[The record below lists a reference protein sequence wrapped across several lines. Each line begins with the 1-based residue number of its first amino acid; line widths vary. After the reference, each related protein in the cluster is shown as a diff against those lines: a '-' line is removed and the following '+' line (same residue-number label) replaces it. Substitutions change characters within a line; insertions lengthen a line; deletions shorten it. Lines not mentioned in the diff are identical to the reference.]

1 MDYEA
6 VAVELL
12 TIQTELNRLKA
23 NQQMDE
29 YTRGEI
35 FVLGYLH
42 ASEMETY
49 PKDISQ
55 AMAVSSARV
64 AVLLNHMEDKGW
76 IRRMPD
82 ETDNRKTVVAMTE
95 AGEELFLQRRRE
107 VLDSLIE
114 VLRDL
119 GEEDAME
126 LLRIRKKMLR
136 EQV

>member
-12 TIQTELNRLKA
+12 TIQAELNQLKA

-64 AVLLNHMEDKGW
+64 AVLLNHMEIKGW

-82 ETDNRKTVVAMTE
+82 ETDNRKTVVTMTE

-119 GEEDAME
+119 GEEDARA
-126 LLRIRKKMLR
+126 LLRIRKKMLH
-136 EQV
+136 EPV